1 MSGGIRALREYLL
14 QPDIILKVRKLEDPN
29 VLSTE
34 EKKLFISSYEDY
46 EFKNTY
52 LDNIYKT
59 FSKTLNIKTS
69 S

>member
-59 FSKTLNIKTS
+59 FSKTLKIKTS